1 MSTDNRYS
9 ARRQYRSV
17 AFGTW
22 KVGGARLSMER
33 PGINEKTK
41 TSGEISNSTET
52 TPKKAGNETSTVR
65 KGQSSPSIA
74 RLHPTETVRS
84 LGALPSSLTMPSNL
98 GGDCYSSTEYVQ
110 YTERHFDD
118 SDSCNG
124 NTISEPIQAA
134 FRTDLS
140 NKAGGA
146 RRRTR
151 VEGSLQRVHQRSHS
165 AGADANL
172 IIELPSSSDMR
183 AFNLMSARDATGNS
197 NVKFLRATKR
207 FFKKIYSTATLPNK
221 KSQEAESQLQKSQQF
236 FDIGFHT
243 PALTDERD
251 FSRIEEFHNYGQTY
265 IDTCYP
271 DSGLDMDRSS
281 TPDQSMGSMTV
292 TSSDS
297 RVTSSESGREDRC
310 DDLFET
316 LRREMHAMRAR
327 DAAILA
333 DLHRV
338 ESQIQSVKLARLG
351 IYGASPQPVQSLP
364 I

>member
-1 MSTDNRYS
+1 M
-9 ARRQYRSV
+9 
-17 AFGTW
+17 
-22 KVGGARLSMER
+22 SMER
-33 PGINEKTK
+33 WSRADDKK
-41 TSGEISNSTET
+41 VSTEENANAIAVESTQQSGDADLST
-52 TPKKAGNETSTVR
+52 TNIR
-65 KGQSSPSIA
+65 KGESSPNLV
-74 RLHPTETVRS
+74 RLHTTETVRS
-84 LGALPSSLTMPSNL
+84 LGALPSSLTMPSHL

-110 YTERHFDD
+110 YTERQFDEN
-118 SDSCNG
+118 DSCNG

-134 FRTDLS
+134 FRTDRPS
-140 NKAGGA
+140 HFSS
-146 RRRTR
+146 RRRHR
-151 VEGSLQRVHQRSHS
+151 LEGSLQRAHQRSHS

-172 IIELPSSSDMR
+172 VVGIPSSSDMR
-183 AFNLMSARDATGNS
+183 AFNLLAARDAAGNS
-197 NVKFLRATKR
+197 NAKFLRATKR

-221 KSQEAESQLQKSQQF
+221 KPTATQDAESHLQKSAPF
-236 FDIGFHT
+236 FDMGFNT
-243 PALTDERD
+243 PVIADDSD
-251 FSRIEEFHNYGQTY
+251 FSRIEDIHSYGQTY
-265 IDTCYP
+265 VDTSYP

-297 RVTSSESGREDRC
+297 RVTSSESSREERC

-338 ESQIQSVKLARLG
+338 ESQIQSVKMARLG
-351 IYGASPQPVQSLP
+351 IYGSSPQPVQSLP

>member
-1 MSTDNRYS
+1 MNLLGIIREYWALISFIGIRQACTFDSKSSNIYRYTIIRHYQTRTGYLFCCKFDTVKLPLRAS
-9 ARRQYRSV
+9 A
-17 AFGTW
+17 
-22 KVGGARLSMER
+22 
-33 PGINEKTK
+33 I
-41 TSGEISNSTET
+41 
-52 TPKKAGNETSTVR
+52 
-65 KGQSSPSIA
+65 
-74 RLHPTETVRS
+74 
-84 LGALPSSLTMPSNL
+84 
-98 GGDCYSSTEYVQ
+98 
-110 YTERHFDD
+110 
-118 SDSCNG
+118 
-124 NTISEPIQAA
+124 
-134 FRTDLS
+134 
-140 NKAGGA
+140 
-146 RRRTR
+146 R
-151 VEGSLQRVHQRSHS
+151 VEFVSTGRAVDKRGFSPLTGSALILSTPLSISFAIFRSHS

-292 TSSDS
+292 T
-297 RVTSSESGREDRC
+297 VTSSESGREDRC

>member
-1 MSTDNRYS
+1 
-9 ARRQYRSV
+9 
-17 AFGTW
+17 
-22 KVGGARLSMER
+22 
-33 PGINEKTK
+33 
-41 TSGEISNSTET
+41 
-52 TPKKAGNETSTVR
+52 
-65 KGQSSPSIA
+65 
-74 RLHPTETVRS
+74 
-84 LGALPSSLTMPSNL
+84 
-98 GGDCYSSTEYVQ
+98 
-110 YTERHFDD
+110 
-118 SDSCNG
+118 
-124 NTISEPIQAA
+124 
-134 FRTDLS
+134 
-140 NKAGGA
+140 
-146 RRRTR
+146 
-151 VEGSLQRVHQRSHS
+151 
-165 AGADANL
+165 
-172 IIELPSSSDMR
+172 MR
-183 AFNLMSARDATGNS
+183 AFNLMSVRDASGNS

-221 KSQEAESQLQKSQQF
+221 KSASQDPESHLQKSQQF

-243 PALTDERD
+243 PILADERD
-251 FSRIEEFHNYGQTY
+251 FSRLDEFRNYGHTF

-297 RVTSSESGREDRC
+297 RVTSSESSREERC

-338 ESQIQSVKLARLG
+338 ESQIQSVKMARLG
-351 IYGASPQPVQSLP
+351 VYGASPQPVQSLP